1 MRFNEQ
7 LNHVRVTVDTDGFN
21 NYYYYCLCMTHRNN
35 TNLETLT
42 LGHLLVRDSGMN
54 QDEHLSVV
62 ELDSEHIQA
71 SNFFGI
77 KSASDRPVVKRQ
89 INLRNFKHEAELL
102 IVDHFNGIENNFGF
116 TKPIGGKSL

>member
-1 MRFNEQ
+1 MKHKPNSK
-7 LNHVRVTVDTDGFN
+7 
-21 NYYYYCLCMTHRNN
+21 
-35 TNLETLT
+35 LEYAT
-42 LGHLLVRDSGMN
+42 LGDLVVRDSSLS
-54 QDEHLSVV
+54 QDEHFSVV
-62 ELDSEHIQA
+62 KFDSKDIQA